1 MIVFLIV
8 VLLIALTI
16 GWSLW
21 KAPSDVD
28 LWGEELNDQ

>member
-1 MIVFLIV
+1 MIVFLIF
-8 VLLIALTI
+8 VLLIVLAI

-28 LWGEELNDQ
+28 LWGKDLDE

>member
-1 MIVFLIV
+1 MIVFLIF
-8 VLLIALTI
+8 VLLIALAI

-28 LWGEELNDQ
+28 LGGKDLDE